1 MNQRPQAR
9 VAVAGKIASA
19 CPVTNTEPPVAYH
32 ETDAKSL
39 LRRSAG
45 TDPWFLGKFGMNLY
59 RGCEHGCLYCDGRA
73 ERYYVT
79 GVFDRDI
86 QVKRNALELL
96 RRELGRRREPGFV
109 FVGGGVSDA
118 YQPAERSYE
127 LARGALRLCRDQ
139 QVPVHLL
146 TKSAL
151 VERDLDLLAEINE
164 KSRAVLSFSIA
175 STDER
180 HRELFEPR
188 AAPFAERWRV
198 LARAKELGLGA
209 GVMATP
215 VLPGLSD
222 QPESLSALVRAARDS
237 GADFV
242 CFGGLT
248 LRPGIQKDTYLDVLR
263 AAYPDLGGGYERLYA
278 GERPSGIPLRGY
290 LERLEERG
298 REALA
303 EYGMPGRMP
312 RRLFDGLL
320 PTYAEVGVLL
330 EHRGFE
336 NGEPPGRGRL
346 ARAGWAVQE
355 WARGRLAHL
364 RQRDAFRLVEA
375 DLEMLVRSGALAD
388 VPGLQADVRPVVEE
402 IFARVSG

>member
-1 MNQRPQAR
+1 MSR
-9 VAVAGKIASA
+9 VD
-19 CPVTNTEPPVAYH
+19 PPPSYH
-32 ETDAKSL
+32 ETDAKTL

-59 RGCEHGCLYCDGRA
+59 RGCEHGCAYCDGRA

-79 GVFDRDI
+79 GVFERDI

-96 RRELGRRREPGFV
+96 QRELGRRREPGFV

-127 LARGALRLCRDQ
+127 LARGALLLCRDH

-151 VERDLDLLAEINE
+151 VERDLDLLAEINQAT
-164 KSRAVLSFSIA
+164 RAVLSFSIA
-175 STDER
+175 STNER
-180 HRELFEPR
+180 HREVFEPR
-188 AAPFAERWRV
+188 AAPFAERWRL
-198 LARAKELGLGA
+198 LARAKELGLGT

-215 VLPGLSD
+215 ILPGLSD
-222 QPESLSALVRAARDS
+222 QPESLSGLVRTARDS
-237 GADFV
+237 GVDFV

-248 LRPGIQKDTYLDVLR
+248 LRPGIQKQSYLEVLG
-263 AAYPDLGGGYERLYA
+263 AAYPNLRDGYERLYA
-278 GERPSGIPLRGY
+278 AERPSGMPLGRS

-298 REALA
+298 RGALA
-303 EYGMPGRMP
+303 DCGMPGRMP
-312 RRLFDGLL
+312 WRLFHGLL

-336 NGEPPGRGRL
+336 TGEPASGGRL
-346 ARAGWAVQE
+346 ARAGRAVQT
-355 WARGRLAHL
+355 WARGRLGRL
-364 RQRDAFRLVEA
+364 RQSDAFRLVEA
-375 DLEMLVRSGALAD
+375 EFENLVRRSALVE
-388 VPGLQADVRPVVEE
+388 VPGLEADTWSTVEE
-402 IFARVSG
+402 IFTRVQS